1 MGENICK
8 QSNWQ
13 RINLQNIQMVHV
25 AHYQKTNNLTKKR
38 VEALNRHFSK
48 EDIEMANQ
56 WKHAH
61 TSLII
66 REMQV
71 KATASYHLT
80 PNLNFTKTP
89 PFTPNPITGSFL
101 SIGEML

>member
-1 MGENICK
+1 
-8 QSNWQ
+8 
-13 RINLQNIQMVHV
+13 MVHV
-25 AHYQKTNNLTKKR
+25 AQYQKTNNPTKKW

-48 EDIEMANQ
+48 EDIEMANRCM
-56 WKHAH
+56 KTCL

-71 KATASYHLT
+71 KATMRYHLT

-89 PFTPNPITGSFL
+89 PFPPNPITGSFL
-101 SIGEML
+101 SIEEMLYTPSGV